1 MMKKLTQKQEKE
13 IEQLEESGDNLLDK
27 PSFNNC
33 MDAIDIFIKA
43 QDLLIKYAND
53 NDAANEYGEL
63 KTKSLDYKIW
73 HSNLIK
79 KMNIAQQMLTKPNV
93 LRK

>member
-1 MMKKLTQKQEKE
+1 
-13 IEQLEESGDNLLDK
+13 
-27 PSFNNC
+27 

-43 QDLLIKYAND
+43 QDLLIKYAGD